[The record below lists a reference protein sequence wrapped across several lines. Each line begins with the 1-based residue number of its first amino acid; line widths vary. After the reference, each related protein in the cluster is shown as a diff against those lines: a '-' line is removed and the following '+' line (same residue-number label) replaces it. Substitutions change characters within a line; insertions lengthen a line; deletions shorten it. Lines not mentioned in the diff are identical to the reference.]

1 MPGFCAVSVCFTLF
15 WRSASGLLC
24 RALLPALLLCA
35 TASAATTPPDINA
48 LISYHTLEV
57 SPDGITQQHSYKERW
72 IRTAD
77 TLWSERLIPLP
88 VARAFHQI
96 HDNSKTPHK
105 HFMYQMAARWVTQQP
120 DQSLSLV
127 YVDHYHKNQVYYP
140 PMEYGQAGFNPDWT
154 SLSQLFNPALLADFT
169 ATDEEAPAG
178 ARWYQREQGNTIMR
192 VLWSESLQLA
202 LVLDR
207 HTRDGYKQYR
217 MEVKLKTPLAADRL
231 PWLKLEEYNRK
242 EISDFFD

>member
-15 WRSASGLLC
+15 WRCATGLLC
-24 RALLPALLLCA
+24 RALLPALLLGTSA
-35 TASAATTPPDINA
+35 WAATPPPDIHA

-72 IRTAD
+72 IRTVD

-140 PMEYGQAGFNPDWT
+140 PMEYGQAGFTPDWT

-192 VLWSESLQLA
+192 VLWSDALQLA
-202 LVLDR
+202 LALDR

-231 PWLKLEEYNRK
+231 PWLKLEEYDRK